1 MCLIISFSDYY
12 QVRDLCCVSPLVVEI
27 FNTGVEIILGIR
39 VVLVVCFWIKGGFPL
54 SSNCLLRGYV
64 RKIYFRIYMK

>member
-1 MCLIISFSDYY
+1 MLCFAFDGGSFEHRR
-12 QVRDLCCVSPLVVEI
+12 RD
-27 FNTGVEIILGIR
+27 NLGTCIR

-54 SSNCLLRGYV
+54 SRNCLLRGYV

>member
-1 MCLIISFSDYY
+1 MLCFAFDGGSFEHRR
-12 QVRDLCCVSPLVVEI
+12 RD
-27 FNTGVEIILGIR
+27 NLGIR

-54 SSNCLLRGYV
+54 SRNCLLRRYV

>member
-1 MCLIISFSDYY
+1 MLCFALDGGSFEHRR
-12 QVRDLCCVSPLVVEI
+12 RD
-27 FNTGVEIILGIR
+27 NLGIR

-54 SSNCLLRGYV
+54 SRNCLLRGYV